1 MQPIESLDFIAVSK
15 QPELFRSAGRFIL
28 FPQMEASAGQNL
40 AEAPPWVL
48 HASFVG
54 GPKRLPIRVKL
65 RPA

>member
-15 QPELFRSAGRFIL
+15 QPELFR
-28 FPQMEASAGQNL
+28 SAGQNL